1 MGEGDRAGCRT
12 GCCQCGFH
20 GSPGVFGV
28 GPLAAS
34 RPFRAAEPRMTSL
47 AQNCRSEAT
56 CHFQENVPAPKV
68 YKVLPLVAAE
78 SCSFSQ
84 IPVKCKMTPSGALH
98 RGGYPA
104 GGQAGNGLE
113 GLSCKPLGNLSL
125 QMPELQKSRG
135 GISLEVQWKNPPCKA
150 VDTGSIPGGDAKIPH
165 AAGQLSPQDP
175 NHCVL
180 VLCSLRIV

>member
-1 MGEGDRAGCRT
+1 MPTWQHPCWWSLHPVLDKDPDQNDTQKRGRGPWEDWPTCGRGRIYLSGDLRKGCLW
-12 GCCQCGFH
+12 G
-20 GSPGVFGV
+20 
-28 GPLAAS
+28 
-34 RPFRAAEPRMTSL
+34 
-47 AQNCRSEAT
+47 
-56 CHFQENVPAPKV
+56 
-68 YKVLPLVAAE
+68 
-78 SCSFSQ
+78 
-84 IPVKCKMTPSGALH
+84 

-135 GISLEVQWKNPPCKA
+135 GISLEVQWKNLPCKA

-180 VLCSLRIV
+180 VLCSLSDTAREPEWHKERSHMPQLRRCSQINQ